1 MGSYTVVGCQSLSS
15 LTSAMIA
22 LARSGEQMKWMMRGR
37 ASRVPTRSRG
47 VIRILGVRYSNLCG
61 TSVSYC
67 AKAIEGLPEWFER
80 TRAIRPGRS
89 FLPLPCRG
97 QGCP

>member
-1 MGSYTVVGCQSLSS
+1 MVGCQSLSS

-37 ASRVPTRSRG
+37 ASLVPTRSRG
-47 VIRILGVRYSNLCG
+47 VIRILGVRYSNLCR
-61 TSVSYC
+61 TSRALSYYTSGIQGMP
-67 AKAIEGLPEWFER
+67 KWFKH
-80 TRAIRPGRS
+80 TRAIRLGRNS
-89 FLPLPCRG
+89 LPLPCRD